1 MQLKRLIAY
10 GFKSFA
16 EKIEVDFDC
25 GVTAIV
31 GPNGSGKSNITDAIR
46 WVLGEQNIRNLR
58 GLKTEDIIFSGSKER
73 RQLGVAEVSLYFSNE
88 DSRLPVDYSEVIVT
102 RRLFRSGE
110 SECYINKVPCRLK
123 DIHLLL
129 ADTGVG
135 REGISIIGQNKIDEI
150 LNNKPE
156 DRRLFFEEAAGITK
170 FRTNRKDASKKL
182 DNTRNNLTRINDIL
196 CEIDTQLEPLKV
208 EAEKTRQYNEIAQER
223 DKAKITG
230 LLNRYEQEQMKVSSG
245 KQKLLLER
253 DGEVSVTAKLA
264 KAEADKQELNQ
275 KVLFMEEDLTALGS
289 DLLSLSDTI
298 KDKESDLRLLDEQRR
313 NDEETLERYSVQEK
327 QIERAIEEGKA
338 TLLEYQNSNSTLLKK
353 RQEVSDIISLLR
365 KDIANKNL
373 EIRNASETY
382 TKSQTDR
389 LRAEQN
395 VSEKKNSIVLL
406 EKDIDSETE
415 RQAKSGE
422 AETEISAALKLSS
435 EKLDAVTKNL
445 LYLENEYTEK
455 EKLQR
460 DNEREFRTHKDRLY
474 RIQQDIKSKRQL
486 ISQIE
491 AKLQVLTQLQTA
503 YEGFGKAPRSILSCH
518 ESWRNNVNGAVAEL
532 LNVPEKYVNAVEVAL
547 GAAQQYIVTRDM
559 NTAKAAI
566 EYLKFNK
573 LGRVTFL
580 PLETLNDRKPVNLS
594 NDIISMKGYVGICH
608 ELVETKPEYDI
619 VARFLLSSTI
629 VVDGFDNANK
639 IAKRLGYKNRIVT
652 ISGELLNPGGSV
664 SGGSTRNNE
673 NSFLNRRG
681 EISSLTNTLNQK
693 TSEESAVQAE
703 ENNLTNKI
711 VEIEQCKEALSKDI
725 QQLLIKITSLRSDKK
740 NLEETVE
747 EKANTLEAIRAV
759 AAQFSVSFSRLQ
771 EKKLAAHKELRE
783 AIGAAERAYEES
795 RQSGISLSKLE
806 TEAKGLSDK
815 LRNSEVEDAAVNQ
828 QINFLKEKTLLKQ
841 QEIDQLNLQRQAIK
855 KESTSLNEKLSNK
868 SDDRLSAE
876 AKLSDLKNQL
886 TVITKNRDML
896 YSAKMAALAAGNNKD
911 EEIRVINRNLTEV
924 RQRIQDLELHIS
936 QCQFAADEK
945 KRSLEDDFGISIAA
959 AEAKRLKLNGTEL
972 QRHLRR
978 LENKLAQLGPVSPGA
993 IEQAQRLDDRRK
1005 LLSAQAGDLRIAMDN
1020 LISIIDNIDE
1030 KMRERLTE
1038 AFNSIRKY
1046 FGETFLSLFGG
1057 GEADLI
1063 RTGEEDILSAGIDIN
1078 VTIPNKKQQNLSA
1091 LSGGE
1096 RALTVIA
1103 LLFAVL
1109 RYSPSPFAVL
1119 DEIDAPLDEVNISR
1133 FGSFLR
1139 EFSKKTQFII
1149 VTHRKGTMDAADTL
1163 YGVTLE
1169 DAGISKIIS
1178 VKFDE

>member
-1 MQLKRLIAY
+1 MQLKRLTAY

-16 EKIEVDFDC
+16 EKIEVDFDR

-150 LNNKPE
+150 LNSKPE

-170 FRTNRKDASKKL
+170 FRANRKDASKKL
-182 DNTRNNLTRINDIL
+182 ENTRNNLTRINDIL
-196 CEIDTQLEPLKV
+196 CEIDTQLEPLKA
-208 EAEKTRQYNEIAQER
+208 EAEKTRQYNELAQER

-230 LLNRYEQEQMKVSSG
+230 LLNRYEQEQMEVSSG

-253 DGEVSVTAKLA
+253 DEEVSVTAKLA
-264 KAEADKQELNQ
+264 KAEVDKQELNQ
-275 KVLFMEEDLTALGS
+275 KVISMEESLTALGS
-289 DLLSLSDTI
+289 DLSSLSDTI

-313 NDEETLERYSVQEK
+313 NDEEALERYAVQEK
-327 QIERAIEEGKA
+327 QIERAIEEGKN
-338 TLLEYQNSNSTLLKK
+338 TLLEYQNGNSTLLKK

-365 KDIANKNL
+365 EDIANKNL
-373 EIRNASETY
+373 EIRNASEKY

-395 VSEKKNSIVLL
+395 VSEKKNSIALL

-422 AETEISAALKLSS
+422 AETEISAALKLNS
-435 EKLDAVTKNL
+435 EKLDAVTQNL

-460 DNEREFRTHKDRLY
+460 DNEREFRTHKDKLY

-503 YEGFGKAPRSILSCH
+503 YEGFGRAPRSILSCH
-518 ESWRNNVNGAVAEL
+518 ESWRDNVNGAVAEL

-547 GAAQQYIVTRDM
+547 GAAQQYIVTRNMD
-559 NTAKAAI
+559 TAKAAI

-580 PLETLNDRKPVNLS
+580 PLETLNDREPVNLS
-594 NDIISMKGYVGICH
+594 NDITSMKGYVGICH

-639 IAKRLGYKNRIVT
+639 IAKRLGYRNRIVT

-703 ENNLTNKI
+703 ENNLTSKI
-711 VEIEQCKEALSKDI
+711 VKIEQCKETLSKDI

-740 NLEETVE
+740 NLEEIVK
-747 EKANTLEAIRAV
+747 EKANTLEAVRAA

-771 EKKLAAHKELRE
+771 EKKLAAHKELWE
-783 AIGAAERAYEES
+783 AIGAAEQAYEES
-795 RQSGISLSKLE
+795 RQSGISLSTLE
-806 TEAKGLSDK
+806 TEGKGLSDR

-855 KESTSLNEKLSNK
+855 KESATLNEKLSDK

-876 AKLSDLKNQL
+876 AKLRDLKNQL

-911 EEIRVINRNLTEV
+911 EEIRVINRNLTVV
-924 RQRIQDLELHIS
+924 RQKIQDLELHIS

-945 KRSLEDDFGISIAA
+945 KRSLEDDFGISIAV
-959 AEAKRLKLNGTEL
+959 AEAKRLELNGTEL
-972 QRHLRR
+972 QRHLRG
-978 LENKLAQLGPVSPGA
+978 LENKLERLGPVNPGA
-993 IEQAQRLDDRRK
+993 IEQAQRLADRRK
-1005 LLSAQAGDLRIAMDN
+1005 LLSAQAGDLRLAMDN

-1057 GEADLI
+1057 GEADLV
-1063 RTGEEDILSAGIDIN
+1063 RTGEGDILSTGIDIN

-1139 EFSKKTQFII
+1139 EFSEKTQFII

>member
-1 MQLKRLIAY
+1 MQLRRLVAY

-16 EKIEVDFDC
+16 EKIEVDFDR

-58 GLKTEDIIFSGSKER
+58 GLKTEDIIFSGSKDR
-73 RQLGVAEVSLYFSNE
+73 RQSGVAEVSLYFSNE
-88 DSRLPVDYSEVIVT
+88 DLRLPVDYSEVIVT

-129 ADTGVG
+129 ADTGAG

-182 DNTRNNLTRINDIL
+182 ENTRNNLTRINDIL
-196 CEIDTQLEPLKV
+196 CEIDMQLEPLKV
-208 EAEKTRQYNEIAQER
+208 EAEKTRQYNELAQER
-223 DKAKITG
+223 DKAEITG
-230 LLNRYEQEQMKVSSG
+230 LLNRYEQEEVEVSSG
-245 KQKLLLER
+245 KQKLLLEK
-253 DGEVSVTAKLA
+253 DGEASLTSKLA
-264 KAEADKQELNQ
+264 KAEADKQELNL
-275 KVLFMEEDLTALGS
+275 KVLSMEENLTALS
-289 DLLSLSDTI
+289 NDLLSLSDTI
-298 KDKESDLRLLDEQRR
+298 KDKEGDLRLLDEQRR
-313 NDEETLERYSVQEK
+313 NDEETLERYAVQEK
-327 QIERAIEEGKA
+327 QTEGAIEEGKA
-338 TLLEYQNSNSTLLKK
+338 TLLEYQNSNSALLKK
-353 RQEVSDIISLLR
+353 RQEISNVISLLR
-365 KDIANKNL
+365 EDIANKNL
-373 EIRNASETY
+373 EIRNASDKY
-382 TKSQTDR
+382 TKSQADR

-395 VSEKKNSIVLL
+395 VSEKKNSIALL

-415 RQAKSGE
+415 HRVKSGE
-422 AETEISAALKLSS
+422 AETEVSAALKLSM
-435 EKLDAVTKNL
+435 EKLAAATQHL
-445 LYLENEYTEK
+445 LYLENEYAEK

-460 DNEREFRTHKDRLY
+460 NNEREFRSHKDRLY
-474 RIQQDIKSKRQL
+474 RIQQDIKSKRQF

-503 YEGFGKAPRSILSCH
+503 YEGFGRAPRSILSCH
-518 ESWRNNVNGAVAEL
+518 ESWRDNINGAVAEL

-547 GAAQQYIVTRDM
+547 GTAQQYIVTRDM
-559 NTAKAAI
+559 ETAKAAI

-580 PLETLNDRKPVNLS
+580 PLETLNDRRPVNLS
-594 NDIISMKGYVGICH
+594 HDITSMKGYVGICH
-608 ELVETKPEYDI
+608 ELVETKPEYDV

-652 ISGELLNPGGSV
+652 IDGEMLNPGGSV

-681 EISSLTNTLNQK
+681 EISSLTDTLNQK

-703 ENNLTNKI
+703 ENNLTREI
-711 VEIEQCKEALSKDI
+711 VEIEQCKELLSKDI

-740 NLEETVE
+740 NLEENVK
-747 EKANTLEAIRAV
+747 EKANALENIRAAV
-759 AAQFSVSFSRLQ
+759 AQFSVSFSKLQ

-783 AIGAAERAYEES
+783 ANGVAERAYEES
-795 RQSGISLSKLE
+795 RQAGVSLSKLE
-806 TEAKGLSDK
+806 TEAKGLSDRLHK
-815 LRNSEVEDAAVNQ
+815 SEVENAAVNQ

-841 QEIDQLNLQRQAIK
+841 QEIDQLNRQRQVIK
-855 KESTSLNEKLSNK
+855 KESASLNEKLSNK
-868 SDDRLSAE
+868 SGDRLSAE
-876 AKLSDLKNQL
+876 AKLSDLKNRL
-886 TVITKNRDML
+886 SVITTNRDML
-896 YSAKMAALAAGNNKD
+896 HSAKMDALAASNNKD

-924 RQRIQDLELHIS
+924 RRKIQDLELHIS
-936 QCQFAADEK
+936 QCQCAADEK
-945 KRSLEDDFGISIAA
+945 RRSLENDFGISIAVA
-959 AEAKRLKLNGTEL
+959 KAKRLELNGIEL

-978 LENKLAQLGPVSPGA
+978 LENKLEQLGSVNPSA
-993 IEQAQRLDDRRK
+993 IEQAQLLDDRRK

-1030 KMRERLTE
+1030 KMRHRLTE
-1038 AFNSIRKY
+1038 AFNCIRKY

-1063 RTGEEDILSAGIDIN
+1063 RTDEGDILSAGIDIN

-1119 DEIDAPLDEVNISR
+1119 DEIDAPLDEANVSR
-1133 FGSFLR
+1133 FGSVLR
-1139 EFSKKTQFII
+1139 EFSEKTQFII

-1169 DAGISKIIS
+1169 VAGISKIIS

>member
-123 DIHLLL
+123 DIHILL

-230 LLNRYEQEQMKVSSG
+230 LLNRYEQEQMEVLSG

-353 RQEVSDIISLLR
+353 RQEVSDIISSLR

-435 EKLDAVTKNL
+435 EKLDAVTQNL

-518 ESWRNNVNGAVAEL
+518 ESWRDNVNGAVAEL

-547 GAAQQYIVTRDM
+547 GAAQQYIVTMDM

-639 IAKRLGYKNRIVT
+639 IAKRLGYRNRIVT

-747 EKANTLEAIRAV
+747 EKANTLEAIKAV

-972 QRHLRR
+972 QRHLRK
-978 LENKLAQLGPVSPGA
+978 LENKLEQLGPVSPGA

-1005 LLSAQAGDLRIAMDN
+1005 LLSAQAGDLRLAMDN

-1057 GEADLI
+1057 GEADLV
-1063 RTGEEDILSAGIDIN
+1063 RTGEGDILSTGIDIN

-1139 EFSKKTQFII
+1139 EFSEKTQFII